1 MNWEREFFFLA
12 ATVLKCRMED
22 ANGHPDKF
30 GCLLGEIDYSLEMHL
45 VMREAGMLPRQRL
58 ARCAAGLFM
67 RHGESNRS
75 VPGGGLD
82 LAMRGCPV
90 ARLRSRRAPSCERPS

>member
-58 ARCAAGLFM
+58 AGLARKLLLRHEKRNTAGLQCF
-67 RHGESNRS
+67 
-75 VPGGGLD
+75 
-82 LAMRGCPV
+82 
-90 ARLRSRRAPSCERPS
+90 

>member
-1 MNWEREFFFLA
+1 MEPEATWQREFFHLA

-58 ARCAAGLFM
+58 ARLAKGLF
-67 RHGESNRS
+67 ES
-75 VPGGGLD
+75 GQIIH
-82 LAMRGCPV
+82 
-90 ARLRSRRAPSCERPS
+90 RAAV